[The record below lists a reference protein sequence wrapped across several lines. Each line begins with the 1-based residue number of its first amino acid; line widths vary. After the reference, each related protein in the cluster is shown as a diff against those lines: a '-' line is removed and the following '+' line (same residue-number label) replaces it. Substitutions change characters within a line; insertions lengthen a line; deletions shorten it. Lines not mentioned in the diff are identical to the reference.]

1 MEIYLVT
8 VELLPFLIIE
18 FDIEGF
24 YVAGGSEVDKR
35 VADVALILSGV
46 NNEEEWVVVL
56 WSLLEGRRDQIFQH
70 GSYSAS
76 SPAYSYCTCSGYS

>member
-18 FDIEGF
+18 FDIKGF

-35 VADVALILSGV
+35 VADVALILCGV
-46 NNEEEWVVVL
+46 NNEEEWVGVL
-56 WSLLEGRRDQIFQH
+56 
-70 GSYSAS
+70 
-76 SPAYSYCTCSGYS
+76 